1 MFSVDDPIMLHN
13 WTVSLKHQIDIV
25 NAGLQVQV
33 ANTSSLY
40 RAAEQVAFR
49 VPSKSSQVGASR
61 KNSST
66 PGY

>member
-1 MFSVDDPIMLHN
+1 MNHQSSKRRYMFSVDDPIMRHN

-33 ANTSSLY
+33 A
-40 RAAEQVAFR
+40 FR
-49 VPSKSSQVGASR
+49 VPSKSGQVGASR